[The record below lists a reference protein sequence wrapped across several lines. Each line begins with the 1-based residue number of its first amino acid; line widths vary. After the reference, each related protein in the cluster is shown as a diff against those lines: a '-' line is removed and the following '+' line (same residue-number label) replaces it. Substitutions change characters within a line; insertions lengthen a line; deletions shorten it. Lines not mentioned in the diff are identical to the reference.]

1 MNELLAVAAVVLID
15 VTLAADNA
23 VIVGLA
29 ASRVAPEL
37 RTKAVFWGILGA
49 VCLRLVFAR
58 FATQIISIIG
68 LKLAGGLLLLWVC
81 WKMFRE
87 LRETGT
93 DHGSP
98 GSYGSQMGLGRA
110 IAHMIIADVSM
121 SLDNVLAIAGAARGS
136 LVVLGIG
143 LIVSVSLMA
152 TASTLLAK
160 LLERLPWIAWLGLLI
175 VVFVA
180 FDMIWRGLYEI
191 DPHLMRWSGRGP

>member
-1 MNELLAVAAVVLID
+1 V
-15 VTLAADNA
+15 
-23 VIVGLA
+23 
-29 ASRVAPEL
+29 
-37 RTKAVFWGILGA
+37 
-49 VCLRLVFAR
+49 
-58 FATQIISIIG
+58 
-68 LKLAGGLLLLWVC
+68 
-81 WKMFRE
+81 
-87 LRETGT
+87 
-93 DHGSP
+93 
-98 GSYGSQMGLGRA
+98 
-110 IAHMIIADVSM
+110 ADVSM